1 LLKITEHGMRVTDL
15 VTRHTR
21 RFRPTRRG
29 SVLGFGDLDSSGNL
43 TIAQVRFHRRSF
55 HEVLRL
61 LGPTDSLASGRV
73 LFDGR
78 TSGSEPRFCGTRLV
92 EHRVSPA
99 TEELFVHD
107 DLASPPRQTFSSTRP
122 GAVDLD
128 LEMAC
133 DTDTAVIVDAG
144 RLRQTVIEVVPLGP

>member
-1 LLKITEHGMRVTDL
+1 LLETTEHGVRVTDL

-21 RFRPTRRG
+21 RFRPSRRG

-43 TIAQVRFHRRSF
+43 VIAQLRFHRRSL

-61 LGPTDSLASGRV
+61 LRPTDSLAGGRV

-107 DLASPPRQTFSSTRP
+107 DLAAPPRQILSSTRP

-144 RLRQTVIEVVPLGP
+144 RLKQTVIEVVPLAP